1 MKDIIIPT
9 LSVERLNTIFR
20 NTLVT
25 NKSTSVIKV
34 VLFQQNNGFEQDSKP
49 VFFDEYIIGEDK
61 QLIEYLFGQ
70 LKDVHDGKMIIT
82 MNSAMQRYDGAWTSN
97 PNAVMALLHL
107 GLAAG
112 LIEPYKK
119 GVGAKLT
126 HPIIPTMHT
135 LDDDF
140 PQWYKANKAKLV
152 KAYFGE

>member
-20 NTLVT
+20 NSLAT
-25 NKSTSVIKV
+25 NISKSVVKV

-49 VFFDEYIIGEDK
+49 VFFDEYIVDNGK
-61 QLIEYLFGQ
+61 QGIEYLFGQ

-97 PNAVMALLHL
+97 QNAILALLHI

-119 GVGAKLT
+119 DAGARLT

-135 LDDDF
+135 LDKDF
-140 PQWYKANKAKLV
+140 PQWYRANKAKLC

>member
-9 LSVERLNTIFR
+9 LSLERLNTIFR
-20 NTLVT
+20 NSLVT
-25 NKSTSVIKV
+25 NKSTSVVKV
-34 VLFQQNNGFEQDSKP
+34 VLFPQNNGFEQDSKP
-49 VFFDEYIIGEDK
+49 VIFNKNIVDNGK
-61 QLIEYLFGQ
+61 QAIEYLFGQ

-119 GVGAKLT
+119 DVGAKLT
-126 HPIIPTMHT
+126 HPVIPTLHT
-135 LDDDF
+135 RDLNF
-140 PQWYKANKAKLV
+140 GPWIRANEPELLR
-152 KAYFGE
+152 AYFGE

>member
-1 MKDIIIPT
+1 MKDMLVGT
-9 LSVERLNTIFR
+9 LEIERLNSMFR
-20 NTLVT
+20 NALAT
-25 NKSTSVIKV
+25 NISKSVVKV

-49 VFFDEYIIGEDK
+49 VFFDEYIIDEDK

-70 LKDVHDGKMIIT
+70 LKDVHDGRMIIT
-82 MNSAMQRYDGAWTSN
+82 MDSAMQRYDGAWTSN

-119 GVGAKLT
+119 DVGAKLT
-126 HPIIPTMHT
+126 HPVIPTLHT
-135 LDDDF
+135 RDLNF
-140 PQWYKANKAKLV
+140 GPWIRANKQKLL

>member
-1 MKDIIIPT
+1 MDYIVYGT
-9 LSVERLNTIFR
+9 LELEQLNSLFR
-20 NTLVT
+20 NTLALKAS
-25 NKSTSVIKV
+25 KSVVGV
-34 VLFQQNNGFEQDSKP
+34 VLYPKDNGFKQDSKP
-49 VFFDEYIIGEDK
+49 IFFDESVINDSK

>member
-1 MKDIIIPT
+1 MKDLLVGT
-9 LSVERLNTIFR
+9 LGIERLNSMFR
-20 NTLVT
+20 NALAT
-25 NKSTSVIKV
+25 NISKSVVKV

-82 MNSAMQRYDGAWTSN
+82 MNSAMQRYDGTWTSN
-97 PNAVMALLHL
+97 QNAILALLHI

-119 GVGAKLT
+119 GVGARLT
-126 HPIIPTMHT
+126 HPIIPTLHT
-135 LDDDF
+135 RDLNF
-140 PQWYKANKAKLV
+140 GPWIRANEPELLR
-152 KAYFGE
+152 AYFGE